1 MYYLT
6 SEIGTTSLQGTK
18 SFSIYSVPHLEVPLY
33 TYTPELCNDK
43 WKVGV
48 HEGFS
53 ENEFSEDVFVHQLNS
68 DSQTLYILTLLLWR
82 DGERERSEGW
92 EIFV

>member
-18 SFSIYSVPHLEVPLY
+18 SFSLNRVPYLEVP
-33 TYTPELCNDK
+33 YTPELCNDK

-82 DGERERSEGW
+82 DGEREK
-92 EIFV
+92 